1 MKLESVV
8 TVAILA
14 VATSAAAQGGG
25 GGVGGRARGG
35 AGTSAPGVQLPRV
48 PVEGRVVPGA
58 PYSCEAVTESVQVLS
73 DGNRIAKK
81 TTARIYRDSDGRTR
95 REQLGADGELESAAI
110 SDPVSESAY
119 VLLPKSKTAFRNSVV
134 MLAPTASAP
143 VPLPSGSPG
152 VVVATR
158 TPEGGAEAGAEV
170 RTRAMV
176 VERSETAG
184 RGRGGANVVEFR
196 ASSPSGMPAERGET
210 TTEDLGQQ
218 VIEGVAATGTRTTTV
233 IPAGSIGNEQ
243 PIKIVSEQWF
253 SPELKVL
260 VMTKHSDPRTGET
273 TYRLTNISQ
282 AEPARSLFEVPAD
295 YTLKDS
301 LIRRQDPSM
310 QQ

>member
-1 MKLESVV
+1 MKLESII
-8 TVAILA
+8 TVAILC

-25 GGVGGRARGG
+25 GGVGGRARG
-35 AGTSAPGVQLPRV
+35 AGGTFTPGVELPRV

-58 PYSCEAVTESVQVLS
+58 PYSCEAVTESIQVLS

-95 REQLGADGELESAAI
+95 REQISADGELESAAI

-143 VPLPSGSPG
+143 LPLGSPG
-152 VVVATR
+152 VVVAAR

-170 RTRAMV
+170 RPRTMV
-176 VERSETAG
+176 VERSEAAG

-196 ASSPSGMPAERGET
+196 ASSPSGVSAERGET

-273 TYRLTNISQ
+273 TYRLTHISQ

-301 LIRRQDPSM
+301 LIRRQSPSM
-310 QQ
+310 PQ